1 MPLKDNFDILETY
14 KTLSSSIEDNLLAS
28 PVSDDNSFILSA
40 DLNIHKF
47 IEPAITSYF
56 NYTSERIKKTIQ
68 LFNSTSSSIDIDLIP
83 QKEINVIKKND
94 EFQITEKTYNAYESK
109 QSELTEELVSKYIII
124 LKRIIRNDSY
134 ESGVLSEIEQYMNEY
149 CNDSN
154 LLFIKEAAQQIFWD
168 NYSDTHMM
176 QGILRLLR
184 SKSYDEMNSQG
195 QTICFG
201 LMQHKSITIRDQALQ
216 TFENWNSKKALKQL
230 RSVYCPTEW
239 MKKHMNKV
247 LHYIELH
254 GSD

>member
-1 MPLKDNFDILETY
+1 MPSKDNYDILDIY
-14 KTLSSSIEDNLLAS
+14 KTLSSSIEERLLTI
-28 PVSDDNSFILSA
+28 PVSDDNSFIPSA
-40 DLNIHKF
+40 NFNIHKF
-47 IEPAITSYF
+47 IEPAIASYF

-83 QKEINVIKKND
+83 QKEINVIKKNN
-94 EFQITEKTYNAYESK
+94 EYQITEKTYNVYESK

-168 NYSDTHMM
+168 NYSDAHMM

-195 QTICFG
+195 QTICLG
-201 LMQHKSITIRDQALQ
+201 LMHHKSITIRDQALQ

-230 RSVYCPTEW
+230 RHVYCPTQW
-239 MKKHMNKV
+239 MQNHMNKV
-247 LHYIELH
+247 LQYLESH
-254 GSD
+254 GTD